1 MQRERL
7 EMQQQF
13 QQMQLQLVS
22 ESSGNEQ
29 LQSKMKRLYSVLHE
43 KIDDK
48 EGLDN
53 VFAEIINQ
61 EEDDGRYTSAR
72 SSPEKAA

>member
-7 EMQQQF
+7 QMQQQF

-29 LQSKMKRLYSVLHE
+29 LQSKMKKLYSVLHE

-53 VFAEIINQ
+53 VFAEIIYQ